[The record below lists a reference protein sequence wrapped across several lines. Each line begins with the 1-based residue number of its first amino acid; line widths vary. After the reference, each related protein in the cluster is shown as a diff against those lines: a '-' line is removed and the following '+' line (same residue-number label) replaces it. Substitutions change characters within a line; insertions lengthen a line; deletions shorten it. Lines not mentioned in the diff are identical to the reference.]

1 MNKAI
6 NIIFPHQLF
15 EESPMLTNGNEVYLI
30 EEHLYFNQFQFH
42 KQKIAFHRA
51 SMKYYEEL
59 LKNRGIKVQYIDSFH
74 QIADIR
80 EFGKE
85 ILRNGISEIQA
96 IDPTD
101 YWLEK
106 RLRKTAS
113 DIKLT
118 LHNNPQFL
126 NSKEDLKKF
135 FRSDKKSFFQTTFYK
150 QQRKKM
156 VFWLDKQLKFQ
167 A

>member
-106 RLRKTAS
+106 R
-113 DIKLT
+113 
-118 LHNNPQFL
+118 
-126 NSKEDLKKF
+126 
-135 FRSDKKSFFQTTFYK
+135 
-150 QQRKKM
+150 
-156 VFWLDKQLKFQ
+156 
-167 A
+167 